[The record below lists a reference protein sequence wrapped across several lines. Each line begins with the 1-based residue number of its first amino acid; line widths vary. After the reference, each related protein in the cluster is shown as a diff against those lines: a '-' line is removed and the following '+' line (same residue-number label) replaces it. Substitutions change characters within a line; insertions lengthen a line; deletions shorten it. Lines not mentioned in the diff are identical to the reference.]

1 MLNMEL
7 ANIVPFK
14 PTNITPQNHANQ
26 AFNQNLLPE
35 QPVKYPQPDSKPV
48 DIEDYKMKGT
58 CLVPALISE
67 KHYYKHLVGSFI

>member
-1 MLNMEL
+1 MGNR
-7 ANIVPFK
+7 VPFNAK
-14 PTNITPQNHANQ
+14 NSMPQTHANQ
-26 AFNQNLLPE
+26 AFNQNLPE
-35 QPVKYPQPDSKPV
+35 QPDKTPQPDSKPI